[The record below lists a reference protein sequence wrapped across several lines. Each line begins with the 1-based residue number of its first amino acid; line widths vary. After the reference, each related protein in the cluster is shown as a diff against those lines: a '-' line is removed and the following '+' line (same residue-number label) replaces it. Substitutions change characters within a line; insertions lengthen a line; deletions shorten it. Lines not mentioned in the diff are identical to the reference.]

1 MKVILRQGNPINL
14 TGGGG
19 STSMDYPPVAYKYS
33 ELVVEQPHVVQPVVP
48 GSGGGAG
55 GGGGGSAL
63 LPRLLPSQSSF
74 ESSDPQHGAA
84 PFSMVL

>member
-33 ELVVEQPHVVQPVVP
+33 ERVVEQPQVVVAVAP
-48 GSGGGAG
+48 GSGGGNDKEG
-55 GGGGGSAL
+55 GDKEQA
-63 LPRLLPSQSSF
+63 
-74 ESSDPQHGAA
+74 
-84 PFSMVL
+84 